1 MQHSRMALE
10 RAVAFDRWEHQWV
23 RALRWYE
30 RTLDATGR
38 ETGKGSLDA
47 ADFSEALV
55 QAVWHLRDWLEND
68 PRIAL
73 PSNELRGFTVRD
85 PALQLVAD
93 VANGT
98 KHSWLNARRTN
109 GVVVGHT
116 AWFGSGDIDD
126 PDSIERVHITA
137 TIEVGEGESDHREL
151 VDIAWDGLVAW
162 RRWLEAAGLEI
173 PAIPALP
180 SP

>member
-1 MQHSRMALE
+1 MPLE

-23 RALRWYE
+23 RALRWYV
-30 RTLDATGR
+30 RTFDATGR

-47 ADFSEALV
+47 ADFSEAFV
-55 QAVWHLRDWLEND
+55 QAVWHLRDWLDND

-73 PSNELRGFTVRD
+73 PSEELKAFAVDD

-109 GVVVGHT
+109 GVTIGHA
-116 AWFGSGDIDD
+116 AWFGSGDVDD
-126 PDSIERVHITA
+126 PDSIARVRITA
-137 TIEVGEGESDHREL
+137 AIEAEDGDADYREL
-151 VDIAWDGLVAW
+151 VDIGWDGLVAW
-162 RRWLEAAGLEI
+162 RRWLEAIGLVI
-173 PAIPALP
+173 PDVPELP

>member
-1 MQHSRMALE
+1 MTLE

-23 RALRWYE
+23 RALRWYK
-30 RTLDATGR
+30 RTLEATGR
-38 ETGKGSLDA
+38 ETGRGSLDA

-55 QAVWHLRDWLEND
+55 QAVWHLRDWLVND

-73 PSNELRGFTVRD
+73 PAEKLKAFTTGD
-85 PALQLVAD
+85 SALQLVAD

-126 PDSIERVHITA
+126 PESIERVRITA
-137 TIEVGEGESDHREL
+137 TIEAESGEPEHREL

-162 RRWLEAAGLEI
+162 RRWLTVMGIDIPEI
-173 PAIPALP
+173 PELP

>member
-1 MQHSRMALE
+1 MGLE

-23 RALRWYE
+23 RALRWYK

-38 ETGKGSLDA
+38 ESGNGSLDA

-55 QAVWHLRDWLEND
+55 QAVWHLRDWLNND
-68 PRIAL
+68 PRIDL
-73 PSNELRGFTVRD
+73 PSKELTAFTIAD

-116 AWFGSGDIDD
+116 AWFGSGDVDD
-126 PDSIERVHITA
+126 PDSIERVYITA
-137 TIEVGEGESDHREL
+137 AIGADDGNVDDREL

-162 RRWLEAAGLEI
+162 RGWLEAIGLEI
-173 PAIPALP
+173 PDISGLP

>member
-1 MQHSRMALE
+1 MALE

-55 QAVWHLRDWLEND
+55 QAVWHLRDWLDND
-68 PRIAL
+68 SRIAL
-73 PSNELRGFTVRD
+73 PSKEIKTFTVGD

-126 PDSIERVHITA
+126 PESIERVHITA
-137 TIEVGEGESDHREL
+137 AIEAEDGDLDHREL

-162 RRWLEAAGLEI
+162 RRWLEAIGLEI
-173 PAIPALP
+173 PYIPELP